1 MEKLF
6 SDLYSELHRNSY
18 KNEDPL
24 EKFLFTTKQNV
35 ILVFYIAS
43 LKNKQATLE
52 DICFNISPKIVSRST
67 VQNILKEG
75 CKVNFFLKEINEKDK
90 REKFYKLTPKASKLM
105 QDWAINQNTI
115 FSKINKIIIK

>member
-6 SDLYSELHRNSY
+6 SDLYSELHKNSY

-52 DICFNISPKIVSRST
+52 DICFNISPKVISRST

-75 CKVNFFLKEINEKDK
+75 VRINFLQKETNPNDK
-90 REKFYKLTPKASKLM
+90 RSKYYKLTKEALKLIEE
-105 QDWAINQNTI
+105 WAYRQKDV
-115 FSKINKIIIK
+115 FSQIDKLAG